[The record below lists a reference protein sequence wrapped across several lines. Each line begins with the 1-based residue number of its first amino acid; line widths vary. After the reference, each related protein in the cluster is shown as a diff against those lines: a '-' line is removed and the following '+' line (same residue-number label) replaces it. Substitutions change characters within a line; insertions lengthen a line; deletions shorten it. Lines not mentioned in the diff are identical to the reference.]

1 MDHKQTR
8 AKLKEYAEDMIIDK
22 AVEREMAEHIETCE
36 ICKRELLLWQEVT
49 ETRKANERFASY
61 IPKTFRER
69 VSYRMNKINSD
80 RDLPPVVR
88 RMQAIQQAFSSVTG
102 RLVVQV
108 LILLAA
114 LIYLIMVK
122 SHGLNLVALLFMA
135 IGFVVIFFILL
146 RKKK

>member
-1 MDHKQTR
+1 MDHKETR
-8 AKLKEYAEDMIIDK
+8 AKLKDYAEDMITDK
-22 AVEREMAEHIETCE
+22 AVEKEMAIHIETCE
-36 ICKRELLLWQEVT
+36 ICKRELLLWQGLT

-69 VSYRMNKINSD
+69 VSYRMNKINAD
-80 RDLPPVVR
+80 RDLPPIVR
-88 RMQAIQQAFSSVTG
+88 RMQAMQQALSSVTG

-122 SHGLNLVALLFMA
+122 THGLNLVALLFMA
-135 IGFVVIFFILL
+135 AGFIVIFFVLL